1 MLETNHPVMRRPT
14 TEESILHPHRC
25 LDLNTRNDY
34 ELIYQLDAIFI
45 V

>member
-1 MLETNHPVMRRPT
+1 MQNLAVVFPY
-14 TEESILHPHRC
+14 
-25 LDLNTRNDY
+25 DLTHKLSVFIY